1 MAENVK
7 IIVMLEK
14 KKFFSTFYEILRAK
28 TVKIVEKNMRGNPI
42 EMRYRGRNMS
52 PEEVINAL
60 GQMGVSR

>member
-42 EMRYRGRNMS
+42 
-52 PEEVINAL
+52 
-60 GQMGVSR
+60 